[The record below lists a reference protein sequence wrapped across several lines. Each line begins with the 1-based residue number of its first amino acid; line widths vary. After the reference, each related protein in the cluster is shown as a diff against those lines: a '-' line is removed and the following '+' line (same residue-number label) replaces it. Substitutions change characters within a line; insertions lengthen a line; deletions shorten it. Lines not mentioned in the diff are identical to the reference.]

1 VDVVAK
7 CWLAT
12 KDHSKQTLPYSG
24 QSFRG
29 CLVSEW
35 FFWNDDR
42 RKILKLPTR
51 QLRDHF
57 SVVNNALATFYE
69 QIMLP

>member
-1 VDVVAK
+1 MWLQNVGLQPKTTQSKRLPTADNLFGVV
-7 CWLAT
+7 
-12 KDHSKQTLPYSG
+12 
-24 QSFRG
+24 
-29 CLVSEW
+29 LVSEL

-57 SVVNNALATFYE
+57 SVVNNALATF
-69 QIMLP
+69 